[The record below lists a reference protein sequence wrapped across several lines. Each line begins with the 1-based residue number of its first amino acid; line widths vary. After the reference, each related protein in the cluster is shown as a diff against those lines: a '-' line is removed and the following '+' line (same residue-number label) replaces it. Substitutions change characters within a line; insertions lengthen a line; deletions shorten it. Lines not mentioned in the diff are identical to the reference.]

1 MTELRRSL
9 ATAGLALALVAC
21 SSSTPTPSIHPS
33 GSQPVASGNQPS
45 QRPGPTQ
52 GPGSTGFDGGGDGGG
67 GPTGDPGTPGTTPT
81 VPATPIPGLDQ
92 LTGSDGRF
100 TMLVL
105 GSDARA
111 HLAGERTDTIMVV
124 TVDPATAKV
133 SMVSLPRD
141 TENVPIGPG
150 QVYGPKVT
158 GLFQDF
164 RLSHGDNR
172 SKQFRDMVKAVEYA
186 FGIEIDRYALA
197 HFTSVV
203 DLIDA
208 IGGIDVTLKRPFIDP
223 TSHVSKKGLRLKAG
237 VNHLN
242 GPLALAFSRSRHTTS
257 DYDRARR
264 QQLVI
269 SLAVQKVLSM
279 GVDALPAFTHLAFT
293 NNNIETD
300 LHVDDIPALYA
311 LAQQAKLLRFKSV
324 VLGPSQYESGGG
336 PPTYATFMNVGAVRA
351 LFSRIFGGH

>member
-1 MTELRRSL
+1 MTDLRRGLL
-9 ATAGLALALVAC
+9 AAGMAVAIAAC
-21 SSSTPTPSIHPS
+21 SSTTPTPSTNPS
-33 GSQPVASGNQPS
+33 GSGPLASGLPTQKPGKTP
-45 QRPGPTQ
+45 RPGATA
-52 GPGSTGFDGGGDGGG
+52 TVG
-67 GPTGDPGTPGTTPT
+67 GPTGDPATPGATATAT
-81 VPATPIPGLDQ
+81 VPGTPIPGLDQ

-111 HLAGERTDTIMVV
+111 SLAGERTDTIMVV
-124 TVDPATAKV
+124 TIDPATAKV

-141 TENVPIGPG
+141 MENVPIAPG

-172 SKQFRDMVKAVEYA
+172 NQQFHDMVKAIGYA

-197 HFTSVV
+197 HFDSVIR
-203 DLIDA
+203 LIDA
-208 IGGIDVTLKRPFIDP
+208 MGGIDVTLKRPFVDP
-223 TSHVSKKGLRLKAG
+223 SSHVTKRGLRLKAG

-242 GPLALAFSRSRHTTS
+242 GHLALAFARSRHTTT

-269 SLAVQKVLSM
+269 SVAVSKVLSM
-279 GVDALPAFTHLAFT
+279 GVDALPALTQLAFT
-293 NNNIETD
+293 NDTIETD
-300 LHVDDIPALYA
+300 LGMGDIPALYA
-311 LAQQAKLLRFKSV
+311 LAQQARLSNFKSV
-324 VLGPSQYESGGG
+324 VLGPSQYASGGG
-336 PPTYATFMNVGAVRA
+336 PPTYATFMNVTAVRA
-351 LFSRIFGGH
+351 LFARIFGSH